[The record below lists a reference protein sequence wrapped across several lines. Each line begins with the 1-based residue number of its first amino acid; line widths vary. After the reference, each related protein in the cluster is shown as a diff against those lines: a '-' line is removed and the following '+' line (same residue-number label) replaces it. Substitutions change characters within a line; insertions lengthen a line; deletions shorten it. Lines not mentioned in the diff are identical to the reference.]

1 MVHQSAIGLR
11 KNGSIAEKRLQN
23 IAQKFLENLRVDLD
37 LLMLNSSVSHE
48 PATRQIAARHEET
61 QILAIPEAIPS
72 THRELRPPEPTGSVR
87 YYYRQVL
94 HTQSQCCTVT
104 HNSQSIAD
112 SRVGECLVQR
122 PSYPSMRKRAL
133 VLTTQTS

>member
-48 PATRQIAARHEET
+48 PATRQIAARREET
-61 QILAIPEAIPS
+61 
-72 THRELRPPEPTGSVR
+72 H
-87 YYYRQVL
+87 
-94 HTQSQCCTVT
+94 
-104 HNSQSIAD
+104 
-112 SRVGECLVQR
+112 GE
-122 PSYPSMRKRAL
+122 
-133 VLTTQTS
+133 

>member
-1 MVHQSAIGLR
+1 
-11 KNGSIAEKRLQN
+11 
-23 IAQKFLENLRVDLD
+23 
-37 LLMLNSSVSHE
+37 LMLNSSVSHE
-48 PATRQIAARHEET
+48 PATRQIAARREET

-133 VLTTQTS
+133 VLTTQTSSVSTSRPQGLTTRAPHHNVSFAPVLRREVYARE